1 MATKL
6 ELEAEL
12 EKLREQ
18 NDMLRSQ
25 SNETRDSAAS
35 DNPPTKLDVTENLK
49 RVLDELGLDS
59 DSVEALRGQL
69 TDEFT
74 HLQKEYPL
82 AVLLGVFA
90 LGCVVGRA
98 FK

>member
-12 EKLREQ
+12 DQLRAQ

-25 SNETRDSAAS
+25 ANEARDSVAS
-35 DNPPTKLDVTENLK
+35 NDPPIEVGVAENLK
-49 RVLDELGLDS
+49 RVLDEHGLDS

-82 AVLLGVFA
+82 AILLGVFA